1 MKSISHTGSKCPV
14 DVKREMIEWFG
25 PVFLDAYGASEVG
38 TTCMITSEEWL
49 AHPGSV
55 GKAIPPFTALILDD
69 DDNELP
75 PNTEGRLF
83 FKDATG
89 RGVVYHNDPEKSA
102 EAHIAPGVFTLGE
115 IAYVNEEGY
124 VFITDRFS
132 DMVVSGGVN
141 IYPAEAEQVLIEHPA
156 VLDVACIGVPNK
168 DMGEEL
174 KGLVIPKPDE
184 TLPSADA
191 MVAWCRERLSHYKC
205 PRTLEYVEDLGR
217 NTMGKINKR
226 KLRAPYWQNVD

>member
-69 DDNELP
+69 EDNELP

-102 EAHIAPGVFTLGE
+102 EAHIAPGVF
-115 IAYVNEEGY
+115 N
-124 VFITDRFS
+124 
-132 DMVVSGGVN
+132 
-141 IYPAEAEQVLIEHPA
+141 
-156 VLDVACIGVPNK
+156 
-168 DMGEEL
+168 
-174 KGLVIPKPDE
+174 
-184 TLPSADA
+184 
-191 MVAWCRERLSHYKC
+191 AW
-205 PRTLEYVEDLGR
+205 
-217 NTMGKINKR
+217 
-226 KLRAPYWQNVD
+226 